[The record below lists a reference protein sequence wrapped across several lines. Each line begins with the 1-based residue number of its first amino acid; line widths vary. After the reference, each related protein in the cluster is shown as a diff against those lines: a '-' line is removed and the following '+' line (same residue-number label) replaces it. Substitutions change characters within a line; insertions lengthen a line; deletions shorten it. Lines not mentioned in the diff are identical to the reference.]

1 MMRLKNTYYFF
12 PKAIAAETCNK
23 IIEIGRNQLLKKAKV
38 GELSASQ
45 PTKRKSEVSFITED
59 WIYDLLNPYIVKANK
74 EADWNFQWD
83 WNEPSQF
90 TIYRKNSFYG
100 WHLDENPPYKDPDK
114 NFNNKIR
121 KISLTLQLTDKNKYK
136 GGALQL
142 RWIDDTKKN
151 TLQTVTLK
159 EARDLGSIIIFP
171 SFVWHQV
178 LPVTQGKRES
188 LVNWSIGNRFI

>member
-12 PKAIAAETCNK
+12 PKAISVENCNK
-23 IIEIGRNQLLKKAKV
+23 IIEIGRSQLSKKAQI
-38 GELSASQ
+38 GEVALTKL
-45 PTKRKSEVSFITED
+45 TKRKGEVSFISAN
-59 WIYDLLNPYIVKANK
+59 WIYDLLNPYIVRANK

-90 TIYRKNSFYG
+90 TIYKKNSFYG
-100 WHLDENPPYKDPDK
+100 WHIDENPPHNSPDK
-114 NFNNKIR
+114 NFTNKIR

-142 RWIDDTKKN
+142 RWIDDTQKN
-151 TLQTVTLK
+151 YLKTVTLK
-159 EARDLGSIIIFP
+159 EAKDLGSIIIFP